1 MDYINI
7 CHLTSAHPRFDT
19 RIFVKQCC
27 SLAKSYN
34 AYLIVADG
42 QGDELIDNVNIID
55 VGAFLGRKNRILNA
69 PKSILEKA
77 INIDADIYHLHDPE
91 LIPIGLKLKKLGKK
105 VIFDAHED
113 LPNQIMSKHYLNKF
127 SKKLLSFLV
136 SKYESYACSK
146 LDGIVAATPFIREK
160 FLKINRNTID
170 INNFPKIEE
179 FLEIETTN
187 LNENSNVCYIG
198 GLADVRGIVEMVKAI
213 ELVEN
218 DSKLLIAGNFADKN
232 LEQSV
237 MAMEGWNKVNF
248 LGYVG
253 RDEIRNTLASS
264 IAGLVVLHPT
274 RSYLDSLPVKM
285 FEYMCAG
292 IPVIASDFP
301 LWREIVDDAKCG
313 LYVDPLK
320 PLEIAA
326 SINYMHDHPV
336 EAKQM
341 GQNGRK
347 AVLEKYNWN
356 IEEAKLFNFYEK
368 ILSKSV

>member
-1 MDYINI
+1 MKI

-19 RIFVKQCC
+19 RIFVKQCI
-27 SLAKSYN
+27 SLAKKYESY
-34 AYLIVADG
+34 LVIADG
-42 QGDELIDNVNIID
+42 KGDDKIQNVNIID
-55 VGAFLGRKNRILNA
+55 VGIFLGRKNRILNA
-69 PKSILEKA
+69 TQAVYSTALEL
-77 INIDADIYHLHDPE
+77 NADIYHLHDPE
-91 LIPIGLKLKKLGKK
+91 LIPIGLKLKKNGKK

-146 LDGIVAATPFIREK
+146 LDGIVAATPFIRDK
-160 FLKINRNTID
+160 FLKINKNSVD
-170 INNFPKIEE
+170 INNYPKLEE
-179 FLEIETTN
+179 FSSIPKDILK
-187 LNENSNVCYIG
+187 ENQVCYIG

-213 ELVEN
+213 NLTQ
-218 DSKLLIAGNFADKN
+218 STAKLTIAGNFADKN

-301 LWREIVDDAKCG
+301 LWREIVDGAKCG
-313 LYVDPLK
+313 LCVDPLD
-320 PLEIAA
+320 PLDIAA
-326 SINYMHDHPV
+326 SINYIHDHPV
-336 EAKQM
+336 EAQQM
-341 GQNGRK
+341 GQNGHK

-356 IEEAKLFNFYEK
+356 IEEAKLFNFYER